1 MFEGYADT
9 PGVRLW
15 CWDTGGNGEAVVLCH
30 PASQGTAIW
39 ENQRDAFAAAGYRVV
54 AYARRGY
61 ARSETGTADD
71 PGSLVGDLANLLDC
85 RGVDRAHVLG
95 AAAGGITATGFAVA
109 HPERT
114 RSLILAGTIVS
125 PDEDEWRT
133 FYDRLGIADL
143 RGKVP
148 TEFLELGPA
157 YRATEQDGTQRFE
170 GLSAAAMPVVP
181 VKQPLGATVTWQTL
195 ERLTTPVLLVT
206 GEADL
211 YAPPPLQDMIAA
223 HLTDRRLETIPAV
236 GHAAYW
242 ETPDRF
248 NAIVLDFLNSVSK
261 RRKPQSATS

>member
-1 MFEGYADT
+1 MFEGHADT
-9 PGVRLW
+9 PGARLW
-15 CWDTGGNGEAVVLCH
+15 CWDTGGDGEAVVLCH

-39 ENQRDAFAAAGYRVV
+39 ENQRDAFAGAGYRVI

-61 ARSETGTADD
+61 DRSETGAVDD
-71 PGSLVGDLANLLDC
+71 RGSLAGDLANLLDS
-85 RGVDRAHVLG
+85 RGVDRAHMLG

-125 PDEDEWRT
+125 PDEEEWRE
-133 FYDRLGIADL
+133 FYGRLGIADL

-148 TEFLELGPA
+148 TEFLELGPT
-157 YRATEQDGTQRFE
+157 YRATEPDGTKRFE
-170 GLSAAAMPVVP
+170 ELSSAAMPTSP
-181 VKQPLGATVTWQTL
+181 VKQPLGATVTWRTL
-195 ERLTTPVLLVT
+195 ERLTVPTLLVT

-211 YAPPPLQDMIAA
+211 YAPPPLQEMIAA
-223 HLTDRRLETIPAV
+223 HLPDRKLETIPAV

-248 NAIVLDFLNSVSK
+248 NAIVLDFLKDVSA
-261 RRKPQSATS
+261 RH